1 MPRGA
6 SCPPSA
12 APSAQ
17 PREPDAHPRRGDH
30 RVRLIE
36 AAAKRCD
43 TGQQIAT
50 SRFQALTASAG
61 PGRFEP
67 TALPG
72 MTVASPLVRSRAG

>member
-1 MPRGA
+1 MEP
-6 SCPPSA
+6 A
-12 APSAQ
+12 ALPQRPHPLS
-17 PREPDAHPRRGDH
+17 RVSLMLTPRRGDH